1 MQPLAMYQKRI
12 LKNGIVGCGEGVIFH
27 IFGCINIE
35 ISELCYIQ
43 YQVYE
48 ISIYIFTLHLQE

>member
-27 IFGCINIE
+27 IFGSKILDFLDFQRNQKATEKERPNQTTE
-35 ISELCYIQ
+35 IY
-43 YQVYE
+43 
-48 ISIYIFTLHLQE
+48 